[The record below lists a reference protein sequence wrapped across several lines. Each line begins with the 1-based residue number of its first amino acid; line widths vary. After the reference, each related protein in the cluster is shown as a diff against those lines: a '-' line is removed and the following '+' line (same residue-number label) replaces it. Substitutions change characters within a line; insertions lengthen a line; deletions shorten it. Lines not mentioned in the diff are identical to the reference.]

1 MKWKLVTS
9 TPVDFLGRFFE
20 AGNTSTK
27 TNLLAMF
34 ILETSWRAEMAVGT
48 ETSVFKPSV
57 KKWLQSAP
65 LRLIP
70 ASVLMVAKPS
80 EIALGCIILS
90 LAYQGKVC
98 YPVTMEYSSRIRAG
112 VISKV
117 VEELHEQLRIE
128 TNTHVSQPSPIVKK
142 YSQRKLQYVGAFKP
156 PTFRELLEHNA
167 FGGTELAGIYNS
179 KLLKLGV

>member
-1 MKWKLVTS
+1 
-9 TPVDFLGRFFE
+9 VDFLGRFYE
-20 AGNTSTK
+20 AVETASK

-34 ILETSWRAEMAVGT
+34 ILEASWRVEMAVGT
-48 ETSVFKPSV
+48 DTSIFKSGV
-57 KKWLQSAP
+57 KRWLKNGTVDVM
-65 LRLIP
+65 P

-98 YPVTMEYSSRIRAG
+98 YPVTMEYSSRIRPD
-112 VISKV
+112 VISNV
-117 VEELHEQLRIE
+117 VEELHQQLRIE
-128 TNTHVSQPSPIVKK
+128 TNTHVTQPSAIVRK